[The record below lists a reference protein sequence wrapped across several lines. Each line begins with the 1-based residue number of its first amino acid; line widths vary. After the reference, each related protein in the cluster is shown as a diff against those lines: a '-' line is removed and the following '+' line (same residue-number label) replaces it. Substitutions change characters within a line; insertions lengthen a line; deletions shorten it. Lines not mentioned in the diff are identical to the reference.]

1 MDFKQWLFEVG
12 MGVGVGSGMSPLQQ
26 RPMPTAMPTY
36 YADIDVEKDPRNQ
49 NGQLPPVTRKKKKK

>member
-1 MDFKQWLFEVG
+1 